1 MKRKNPLPSWLGLNR
16 ELDRQKLL
24 SLILSAINAILVI
37 VITYLVLSPPLVIT
51 EDRGKKDYS
60 IARRVNV
67 EVTSRDLEDVASQ
80 FILARY
86 QWDQFD
92 RTSIVKGITPFIT
105 NKLTGKI
112 KKELTKLAKQ
122 FPKDKLISQ
131 SVANIQSEVTM
142 EKIKVSFDRILKV
155 DGLPL
160 VTPIEVEFLMMEG
173 NSNQL
178 NPLGIY
184 INNII
189 QYEAI

>member
-1 MKRKNPLPSWLGLNR
+1 LKRKSPIPSWLGLNR
-16 ELDRQKLL
+16 ELDRQKTL
-24 SLILSAINAILVI
+24 SLILSVVNGILVTL
-37 VITYLVLSPPLVIT
+37 VTYLVLSPPLVIT
-51 EDRGKKDYS
+51 KDRDKKDYS
-60 IARRVNV
+60 IARRLNV
-67 EVTSRDLEDVASQ
+67 EVSSRDLEDVASQ

-92 RTSIVKGITPFIT
+92 RTSIIKGITPFVT
-105 NKLTGKI
+105 KKLTGKI
-112 KKELTKLAKQ
+112 TKELTKLAKQ

-131 SVANIQSEVTM
+131 SVANIRSEVTM

-160 VTPIEVEFLMMEG
+160 VTPIDVEFLMMES

>member
-24 SLILSAINAILVI
+24 SLILSAINGILVI

-51 EDRGKKDYS
+51 EDRGKKNHS

-67 EVTSRDLEDVASQ
+67 EVTSRDLEDIASQ

-92 RTSIVKGITPFIT
+92 RTSIIKGITPFIT

-131 SVANIQSEVTM
+131 SVANIRSEVTI